1 MLFDKEITQINRDI
15 IISID
20 LLDLLVY
27 RDHNISVNLGD
38 FFVKKHI

>member
-20 LLDLLVY
+20 LLVY
-27 RDHNISVNLGD
+27 RDNNISVNLCD
-38 FFVKKHI
+38 FFAKKHI

>member
-20 LLDLLVY
+20 LLVY
-27 RDHNISVNLGD
+27 RDNNISANLCD